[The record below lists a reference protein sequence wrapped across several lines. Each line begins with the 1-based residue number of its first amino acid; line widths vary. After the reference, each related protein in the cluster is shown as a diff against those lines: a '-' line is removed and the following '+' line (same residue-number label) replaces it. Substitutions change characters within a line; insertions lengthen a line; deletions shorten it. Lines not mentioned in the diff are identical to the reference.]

1 MVTTRQ
7 IAANRLNA
15 QRSTGP
21 STAEGKSR
29 ARMNAVKHGL
39 STPSSSLPKFFDNV
53 AQLADAIAGAS
64 RTDPAIWAAAV
75 AVAAAEWDVRRARD
89 VRRAAMGRLLS
100 EDPIAGED
108 GVLPDETWGGMQ
120 PLTATSSA
128 PSRAA
133 RPPSAP
139 SIACIR
145 RSSRPTA
152 SATNFDFG
160 RTNPMKGNHGCDPAG
175 LNVAGTSVAR

>member
-1 MVTTRQ
+1 MSGRHPTVRLMVTTRQ

-53 AQLADAIAGAS
+53 AQLADAIAGAN

-75 AVAAAEWDVRRARD
+75 AVAAAEWDVRRARE
-89 VRRAAMGRLLS
+89 VRRAAVGRLLS
-100 EDPIAGED
+100 EDPMAGED
-108 GVLPDETWGGMQ
+108 GVLPDETWRQ
-120 PLTATSSA
+120 HAALDRYEHRAL
-128 PSRAA
+128 SRRKAA
-133 RPPSAP
+133 
-139 SIACIR
+139 IR
-145 RSSRPTA
+145 TFDRLRSSKLAANRLGDED
-152 SATNFDFG
+152 FDSG
-160 RTNPMKGNHGCDPAG
+160 RTNPMRGDHG
-175 LNVAGTSVAR
+175 